1 MPTEPAA
8 VPPHRGAPWEE
19 RHRVARRLV
28 ARRAPQGLV
37 RIGLRER
44 VPPARVAVW
53 SARLELRDLGGA
65 PDPEAVAPDLVRV
78 WQLLNQHRDEGVVAS
93 SHGAPV
99 VLAWLLASVDAGDWE
114 RFLAEE
120 LVVLPAD
127 APYRPWPQTVPDRQ
141 RLRIDPVGVA
151 LVAAIWTA
159 RGLGW
164 LAYGLVIGA
173 AVGSGFGLLEAGLPA
188 GVALLGGAVFVLGL
202 LASLFDLASR
212 TSQGALR
219 NARRRFGTAL
229 LCAELAPLAVL
240 AVALVAALFFPVAR
254 AMLLGAIPL
263 TVLSVLILWKAETA
277 RSDREHRV
285 RLRPRPAVRRLVA
298 ARTP

>member
-1 MPTEPAA
+1 MPPDPPAG
-8 VPPHRGAPWEE
+8 PDPQGTSFEE
-19 RHRVARRLV
+19 RLRLARRLV
-28 ARRAPQGLV
+28 ARRAPRGLV
-37 RIGLRER
+37 RVSLRRDVTAER
-44 VPPARVAVW
+44 VALW
-53 SARLELRDLGGA
+53 SARLALRDAGGA
-65 PDPEAVAPDLVRV
+65 PAPEAVAPDLARVR
-78 WQLLNQHRDEGVVAS
+78 QRLRQPRDEVVVCS
-93 SHGAPV
+93 PHGAP
-99 VLAWLLASVDAGDWE
+99 
-114 RFLAEE
+114 
-120 LVVLPAD
+120 VVLPAD
-127 APYRPWPQTVPDRQ
+127 APFRPWPQTVPDPQ

-164 LAYGLVIGA
+164 LAFGLVIGA
-173 AVGSGFGLLEAGLPA
+173 AVGSGSGLLEAGLPA

-212 TSQGALR
+212 TSQDALR